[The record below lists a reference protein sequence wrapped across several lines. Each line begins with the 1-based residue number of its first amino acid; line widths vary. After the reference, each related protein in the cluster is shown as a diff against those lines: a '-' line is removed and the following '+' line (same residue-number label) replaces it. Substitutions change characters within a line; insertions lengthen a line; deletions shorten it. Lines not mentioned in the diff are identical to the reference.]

1 MLKKLHLKR
10 TALLTALILVAFAA
24 FRKISPHSLPKQNLQ
39 FFKVNIEEMYNND
52 EYQLILRNPVNCPN
66 RFFLTCEESSVNTLL
81 KAFSP
86 VLLEAKKDTTI
97 TIKGHGD
104 LKNKI
109 QIKLKL
115 GDPNIPLQTTTV
127 LKSLPFPKGKS
138 YKLLQGNNSGPTHNS
153 NLSRYAFDFTM
164 STGDTVTSTQNGY
177 VVGVIDGYEGWGH
190 SDKWKPYANQVMIYD
205 ASTHL
210 FTMYGHLKQNSS
222 MVEVGEFVTMGQPIA
237 LSGQTGQASEEHLHF
252 NVLQADDSKGGLKSY
267 PLDSIGN
274 YKVNKLK
281 RYQSMSN

>member
-66 RFFLTCEESSVNTLL
+66 RFFLTCEESSV
-81 KAFSP
+81 K
-86 VLLEAKKDTTI
+86 
-97 TIKGHGD
+97 
-104 LKNKI
+104 
-109 QIKLKL
+109 
-115 GDPNIPLQTTTV
+115 
-127 LKSLPFPKGKS
+127 
-138 YKLLQGNNSGPTHNS
+138 
-153 NLSRYAFDFTM
+153 
-164 STGDTVTSTQNGY
+164 
-177 VVGVIDGYEGWGH
+177 
-190 SDKWKPYANQVMIYD
+190 
-205 ASTHL
+205 
-210 FTMYGHLKQNSS
+210 MYGHLKQNSS